1 MVGGWAGKHYKCLR
15 IPCQVHQSPLAM
27 YHWYR
32 DQPNIKH
39 QTITVY
45 IFCSNFSRQSWSSFI
60 KCYMGDFLPQPHL
73 FNSPMLKKGNQT
85 LQVRET
91 ALKSQ
96 HKAFMLVFLSF
107 CLDSFSSKIII
118 SLRHHV
124 CDELKPQVLLFCFE
138 ITRRPTKVWNFL
150 KLLPY
155 NKGINLSCIHN
166 REWRKNSWDFHTT
179 MTAAWLFL

>member
-1 MVGGWAGKHYKCLR
+1 MPSAPIPTGHVSLIQGSAQYKA
-15 IPCQVHQSPLAM
+15 P
-27 YHWYR
+27 
-32 DQPNIKH
+32 DE
-39 QTITVY
+39 TITVY
-45 IFCSNFSRQSWSSFI
+45 TFCSIFSRQSWSSFI

>member
-1 MVGGWAGKHYKCLR
+1 
-15 IPCQVHQSPLAM
+15 M

-39 QTITVY
+39 QTKPLLF
-45 IFCSNFSRQSWSSFI
+45 IFFVAISLVNHDLHSSSASARNRPKII
-60 KCYMGDFLPQPHL
+60 KLSFW
-73 FNSPMLKKGNQT
+73 
-85 LQVRET
+85 
-91 ALKSQ
+91 
-96 HKAFMLVFLSF
+96 SF

-155 NKGINLSCIHN
+155 NKGISCIHN
-166 REWRKNSWDFHTT
+166 REWRKNSWDFSHYHDCGMAVSISNPLNFSKNGLT
-179 MTAAWLFL
+179 MSKHRKDCECCPVSQLIVK